1 MMMMSD
7 DDILWYMIDLDRIS
21 SRILSPLQWF
31 NRHDNCPSQGDGFDE
46 QVVL

>member
-1 MMMMSD
+1 MSD
-7 DDILWYMIDLDRIS
+7 DDILGYMIDLDRIS
-21 SRILSPLQWF
+21 SRILSPLQF